1 MPEVSIVSG
10 DVLPSPKSPNEGP
23 VVTTRHAANQ
33 PASPPP
39 PPSNGR
45 ASSAAAAVAAAVAA
59 ATQKAMAGAAAVGG
73 AISGSSSAAG
83 SASAKPDIGPLPS
96 PANYRGVRIKGQGL
110 AEDRVARENEEIRCA
125 IEVLR
130 SMLDE
135 QPHLE
140 LRYAESEDDYN
151 EALKLYRDMNH
162 LSLSGVTC
170 EQVVEH
176 VLSHTV
182 VLFYKPSPDQPAIA
196 VTAATFSMRQNTM
209 MLRLLATHPR
219 MTRKGFARITVHF
232 LKEVCRALFKSDIL
246 VYTYPS
252 SSPFYKAMHF
262 KHTHPSGENQKPPP
276 VEAGADA
283 AEREKARDARR
294 VFSAKENEMIFHVQ
308 PSMQQVLDEIA
319 HRSANGVS
327 SYACTRRR
335 GTNAGEEEGES
346 SAAGAA
352 APPPAPAAAAAAAS
366 GRGGRGKRS
375 AEPPPPPPPPAHT
388 VGRGRKGRDSKA
400 PTPSIP
406 AMANGRAVVPSGSS
420 LREANGHEKAARWLK
435 AVTPAYVPGADDED
449 EDGVETTVSPRKRPK
464 LGKEGRDEY
473 AVEKIVDVHRSAD
486 GKDIKYLIK
495 WKGWPSKY
503 NTWEPLKH
511 LTSLK
516 AEIAAFESGR

>member
-1 MPEVSIVSG
+1 MAWARSRG
-10 DVLPSPKSPNEGP
+10 WR
-23 VVTTRHAANQ
+23 RHLAA
-33 PASPPP
+33 PPP
-39 PPSNGR
+39 QLPP
-45 ASSAAAAVAAAVAA
+45 AD
-59 ATQKAMAGAAAVGG
+59 
-73 AISGSSSAAG
+73 
-83 SASAKPDIGPLPS
+83 ASAEAGTLAALPS

-110 AEDRVARENEEIRCA
+110 GEDRVARENEEIRCA

-262 KHTHPSGENQKPPP
+262 KHTHPSGENQ
-276 VEAGADA
+276 AAARRGGADA

-327 SYACTRRR
+327 SYACTCRR
-335 GTNAGEEEGES
+335 GTNAERRRASPPRVSGRGCT
-346 SAAGAA
+346 AARACRRRRRG
-352 APPPAPAAAAAAAS
+352 AS
-366 GRGGRGKRS
+366 GRGGRGKRP
-375 AEPPPPPPPPAHT
+375 AEPPPPPPPPPAHT
-388 VGRGRKGRDSKA
+388 VGRSTQGADSKA

-406 AMANGRAVVPSGSS
+406 AMANGRAVVPSGSL

-473 AVEKIVDVHRSAD
+473 AVEKIVDVHCFEPD

-495 WKGWPSKY
+495 WKGWLSKY